1 VELVKT
7 KEVTR
12 MIRVN
17 MEEIIKERVREH
29 KCTLCGKDV
38 EPSFRYSIA
47 YKTTGLGPCCEKH
60 LQTIK

>member
-1 VELVKT
+1 
-7 KEVTR
+7 

-38 EPSFRYSIA
+38 ETSFRYTKT
-47 YKTTGLGPCCEKH
+47 YKTTGLGKCCEQY
-60 LQTIK
+60 LQPIK

>member
-12 MIRVN
+12 MLRVN

-38 EPSFRYSIA
+38 EPSFRYTKT
-47 YKTTGLGPCCEKH
+47 YKTTGLGKCCEQY
-60 LQTIK
+60 LQPIK